1 MPKSFLVRGQHRPK
15 TTQDVHE
22 AQLDQKIPSGQ
33 RLLDSEDYS
42 YLKDTE
48 KVDGTKNLEK
58 REYDEA
64 KNKDRDIR
72 KTPLFL
78 PLPFEHKMY
87 NLMLHSPGSEKFG
100 FNNILSPLPYHSFR
114 YQELCSPTSPAAPPL
129 IPSPT
134 HIINSGFPNRAS
146 SNSANSPT
154 EPQRRDQLDGVN
166 NFLNPTVSML
176 KHSVVHGVELI
187 NGGFGMKNPIIA
199 HAQDQKIPNFHDKT
213 SIDGQNFTCNIC
225 NKSFPLQR
233 LLNRHLKCHSEIKR
247 YLCTICGKGF
257 NDTFDLK
264 RHTRTHTGVRPYKCS
279 TCGKAFTQRCSL
291 ESHGRKV
298 HGFEF
303 SYAYKER
310 RNKLYVCED
319 CGHTTSDPGQHFV
332 HLKHFHPQNPV
343 LLKFYDK
350 RQFKF
355 SEMGNSSEEIIDLSV
370 NKR

>member
-15 TTQDVHE
+15 TTQDAPE
-22 AQLDQKIPSGQ
+22 SQLDHKISHIQ
-33 RLLDSEDYS
+33 ELKEEDNSYVKESENAEGIKLSDE
-42 YLKDTE
+42 KTTE
-48 KVDGTKNLEK
+48 NEK
-58 REYDEA
+58 KRPEG
-64 KNKDRDIR
+64 IP

-87 NLMLHSPGSEKFG
+87 NLMLHSPGSDNFG
-100 FNNILSPLPYHSFR
+100 FNNLMSPLPCHSFR
-114 YQELCSPTSPAAPPL
+114 YPELCSPTSPVAPPL

-134 HIINSGFPNRAS
+134 HMIDPGFPNRAT
-146 SNSANSPT
+146 SNLIHPSK
-154 EPQRRDQLDGVN
+154 EPVYGEQLEGDN
-166 NFLNPTVSML
+166 NLIKPSISLL

-199 HAQDQKIPNFHDKT
+199 HTHDQKILSSQGRSTIN
-213 SIDGQNFTCNIC
+213 GQDFTCNIC

-264 RHTRTHTGVRPYKCS
+264 RHTRTHTGVRPYKCI

-303 SYAYKER
+303 QYAYKER

-319 CGHTTSDPGQHFV
+319 CGHTTSDPSQHFV

-355 SEMGNSSEEIIDLSV
+355 SELSNSSEEIMDLSV
-370 NKR
+370 TKR